1 MLNINRHVQT
11 LDQASLQK
19 TVKVLVVTEGN
30 DDFTFIQ
37 TLINESLYNQHYKIE
52 WINNYAAAINA
63 MLKKHHDL
71 YLVDYKLGNYSGLA
85 LLHEAICS
93 NCTDPIIMLSGKE
106 DVHADREAL
115 RIGATSY
122 LVKENL
128 DGHTLERAMRYAI
141 EQSVAWTSLK
151 KNENKF
157 RVLFER
163 SKYPILITDAS
174 GRIYD
179 ANPASVKFFDL
190 PLEKLLITNDSS
202 FYPVPGDRERFIE
215 ALENNGSVN
224 DMELMLRLPNGQTK
238 CCGISSF
245 VQISQHATSILY
257 YSIISDLTDMKK
269 HESLLAEKMAISE
282 HIVKNL
288 ATEIQNPLSNV
299 NLALLELTTNLNGK
313 NESLKIY
320 LDIVKENF
328 ERIDQLTKT
337 LFLPIDPTLD
347 SQAGLE

>member
-1 MLNINRHVQT
+1 MLDINQNVQT
-11 LDQASLQK
+11 LDSVEQQK
-19 TVKVLVVTEGN
+19 TVKVLVVAEEN
-30 DDFTFIQ
+30 EDYTFIQ

-52 WINNYAAAINA
+52 WIDNYAAAINA

-93 NCTDPIIMLSGKE
+93 NCTDPIIMLSSKA
-106 DVHADREAL
+106 DVHVDREAL

-122 LVKENL
+122 LVKENI
-128 DGHTLERAMRYAI
+128 DGHTLERSMRYAI
-141 EQSVAWTSLK
+141 EQSGVWKSLK

-174 GRIYD
+174 GKIHD
-179 ANPASVKFFDL
+179 ANPATVKFFGL
-190 PLEKLLITNDSS
+190 PLQKLLATNDHS
-202 FYPVPGDRERFIE
+202 FYSAKGDRDRFVQAME
-215 ALENNGSVN
+215 DNGSVN
-224 DMELMLRLPNGQTK
+224 DMEQTLMLPNGQTK
-238 CCGISSF
+238 FCSISSF

-257 YSIISDLTDMKK
+257 YSIINDLTAKK
-269 HESLLAEKMAISE
+269 EYESVIAEKMAISE

-288 ATEIQNPLSNV
+288 AAEIQNPLSNV
-299 NLALLELTTNLNGK
+299 NMALLELTTNLNGK
-313 NESLKIY
+313 NESLKVY

-328 ERIDQLTKT
+328 DRIDQLTKN
-337 LFLPIDPTLD
+337 LFLPVDASLN
-347 SQAGLE
+347 SKAGIK